1 MIDDL
6 IGFNEYK
13 SIVEH
18 KLKDDQPLTS
28 LLINQANLI
37 EKATGRLANGSA
49 EGLSQ
54 A

>member
-18 KLKDDQPLTS
+18 KFKDEEHLRS
-28 LLINQANLI
+28 LLI
-37 EKATGRLANGSA
+37 S
-49 EGLSQ
+49 
-54 A
+54 

>member
-18 KLKDDQPLTS
+18 KLKDEEHLRS
-28 LLINQANLI
+28 LLISQANRI
-37 EKATGRLANGSA
+37 EKATGHLTKGSA
-49 EGLSQ
+49 EHLS
-54 A
+54 